1 MSRLNQILI
10 LAVALAA
17 ILLFFTF
24 GKIRKQKREL
34 ARLDSN
40 IGAINTE
47 ARQYRTTAGDYAEQA
62 RRLSLEKSEL
72 ELFNADLNNKVRE
85 LGIKNKELQ
94 GITRTETITK
104 IDTVVK
110 TVIDSFGVR
119 RTANYDD
126 GWNVI
131 NVESLPDSTKI
142 AIHSTDTLDVVTHVK
157 QKKFLFFRVGRPKLY
172 TTVSN
177 KNPRSEMKVRFS
189 ATFD

>member
-17 ILLFFTF
+17 ILLFFAF
-24 GKIRKQKREL
+24 GKIRKQKAEID
-34 ARLDSN
+34 RLDWN
-40 IGAINTE
+40 IEAVNTK
-47 ARQYRTTAGDYAEQA
+47 AMQYKSTAGDFAE
-62 RRLSLEKSEL
+62 RVNTLTLEKSEL

-85 LGIKNKELQ
+85 LGIKNRELKNA
-94 GITRTETITK
+94 TRTETVTR

-110 TVIDSFGVR
+110 TVIDSSGVR
-119 RTANYDD
+119 RTADYND

-142 AIHSTDTLDVVTHVK
+142 AIHSTDTLDVVTHAK
-157 QKKFLFFRVGRPKLY
+157 QKKFLFFRIGRPKLY

-177 KNPRSEMKVRFS
+177 KNPRSDVKVRFS

>member
-1 MSRLNQILI
+1 MSRLNQALI
-10 LAVALAA
+10 LAVSLAA
-17 ILLFFTF
+17 ILLFFAF
-24 GKIRKQKREL
+24 GKIRKQRAEID
-34 ARLDSN
+34 RLDWN
-40 IGAINTE
+40 IE
-47 ARQYRTTAGDYAEQA
+47 AVSTKAMQYKSTAGDYAEQA

-94 GITRTETITK
+94 GVTRTETITK

-110 TVIDSFGVR
+110 TVIDSSGVR
-119 RTANYDD
+119 RTANYND

-142 AIHSTDTLDVVTHVK
+142 AIHSTDTLDVVTHAK
-157 QKKFLFFRVGRPKLY
+157 QKKFLFFRIGRPKLY

-177 KNPRSEMKVRFS
+177 KNPRSDVKVRFS

>member
-1 MSRLNQILI
+1 MSRLSQILI
-10 LAVALAA
+10 LAVSLAA
-17 ILLFFTF
+17 ILLFFSV
-24 GKIRKQKREL
+24 RKVLQQKREL

-40 IGAINTE
+40 IEAINTE
-47 ARQYRTTAGDYAEQA
+47 ARQYKTTAGDYAEQV

-94 GITRTETITK
+94 GVTRTETITK
-104 IDTVVK
+104 IVTVVK
-110 TVIDSFGVR
+110 TVIDSSGVR
-119 RTANYDD
+119 RTANYND

-142 AIHSTDTLDVVTHVK
+142 TIHSTDTLDVVTHAK
-157 QKKFLFFRVGRPKLY
+157 QKKFLFFRVGRPKLH

-177 KNPRSEMKVRFS
+177 KNPRSEMEVRFS

>member
-1 MSRLNQILI
+1 MSRLNKILI

-17 ILLFFTF
+17 ILLFFAF
-24 GKIRKQKREL
+24 GKIRKQKAEID
-34 ARLDSN
+34 RLDWN
-40 IGAINTE
+40 IEAVNTK
-47 ARQYRTTAGDYAEQA
+47 AMQYKSTAGDFAE
-62 RRLSLEKSEL
+62 RVNTLTLEKSEL

-85 LGIKNKELQ
+85 LGIKNRELQ
-94 GITRTETITK
+94 GVTRTETITK

-110 TVIDSFGVR
+110 TVIDSSGVR
-119 RTANYDD
+119 RTANYND

-142 AIHSTDTLDVVTHVK
+142 GIHSTDTLDVVTHAK
-157 QKKFLFFRVGRPKLY
+157 QKKFLFFRIGRPKLY

-177 KNPRSEMKVRFS
+177 KNPRSDVKVRFS

>member
-17 ILLFFTF
+17 ILLFFAF
-24 GKIRKQKREL
+24 GKIRKQKAEID
-34 ARLDSN
+34 RLDWN
-40 IGAINTE
+40 IEAVNTK
-47 ARQYRTTAGDYAEQA
+47 AMQYKSTAGDYAE
-62 RRLSLEKSEL
+62 RVNTLTLEKSEL

-85 LGIKNKELQ
+85 LGIKNRELKNA
-94 GITRTETITK
+94 TRTETVTR

-110 TVIDSFGVR
+110 TVVDHTGAE
-119 RTANYDD
+119 RTAHYND
-126 GWNVI
+126 GWNDI
-131 NVESLPDSTKI
+131 KVESLPDSTKI
-142 AIHSTDTLDVVTHVK
+142 AIHSTDTLDVVTHAK
-157 QKKFLFFRVGRPKLY
+157 QKKFLFFRIGRPKLY

>member
-17 ILLFFTF
+17 TLLFFAF
-24 GKIRKQKREL
+24 GKIRKQKAEID
-34 ARLDSN
+34 RLDWN
-40 IGAINTE
+40 IEAVNTK
-47 ARQYRTTAGDYAEQA
+47 AMQYKSTAGDFAE
-62 RRLSLEKSEL
+62 RVNTLTLEKSEL
-72 ELFNADLNNKVRE
+72 EMFNADLNNKVRE
-85 LGIKNKELQ
+85 LGIKNRELQ
-94 GITRTETITK
+94 GVTRTETITK

-110 TVIDSFGVR
+110 TVIDSSGVR
-119 RTANYDD
+119 RTANYND

-142 AIHSTDTLDVVTHVK
+142 AIHSTDTLDVVTHAK
-157 QKKFLFFRVGRPKLY
+157 QKKFLFFRIGRPKLY

-177 KNPRSEMKVRFS
+177 KNPRSDVKVRFS

>member
-17 ILLFFTF
+17 ILLFFAF
-24 GKIRKQKREL
+24 GKIRKQKAEID
-34 ARLDSN
+34 RLDWN
-40 IGAINTE
+40 IEAVNTK
-47 ARQYRTTAGDYAEQA
+47 AMQYKSTAGDFAE
-62 RRLSLEKSEL
+62 RVNTLTLEKSEL

-85 LGIKNKELQ
+85 LGIKNRELQ
-94 GITRTETITK
+94 GVTRTETITK

-110 TVIDSFGVR
+110 TVIDYSGVR
-119 RTANYDD
+119 RTANYND

-142 AIHSTDTLDVVTHVK
+142 AIHSTDTLDVVTHAK
-157 QKKFLFFRVGRPKLY
+157 QKKFLFFRIGRPKLY

-177 KNPRSEMKVRFS
+177 KNPRSEIKVRFS

>member
-17 ILLFFTF
+17 ILLFFSV
-24 GKIRKQKREL
+24 RKVRQQKKEL

-40 IGAINTE
+40 IEAINTE
-47 ARQYRTTAGDYAEQA
+47 ARQYKTTAGDYAEQA

-85 LGIKNKELQ
+85 LGIKNRELQ
-94 GITRTETITK
+94 GVTRTKTITK

-110 TVIDSFGVR
+110 TVIDSSGVR
-119 RTANYDD
+119 RTANYND

-142 AIHSTDTLDVVTHVK
+142 AIHSTDTLDVVTHAK
-157 QKKFLFFRVGRPKLY
+157 QKKFLFFRIGRPKLY

-177 KNPRSEMKVRFS
+177 KNPRSDVKVRFS

>member
-17 ILLFFTF
+17 VLLFFAF
-24 GKIRKQKREL
+24 GKIRKQKAEID
-34 ARLDSN
+34 RLDWN
-40 IGAINTE
+40 IEAVNTK
-47 ARQYRTTAGDYAEQA
+47 AMQYKSTAGDYAE
-62 RRLSLEKSEL
+62 RVNTLTLEKSEL

-85 LGIKNKELQ
+85 LGIKNRELKNA
-94 GITRTETITK
+94 TRTETVTR

-110 TVIDSFGVR
+110 TVVDHTGAK
-119 RTANYDD
+119 RTAHYND
-126 GWNVI
+126 GWNDI
-131 NVESLPDSTKI
+131 KVESLPDSTKI
-142 AIHSTDTLDVVTHVK
+142 AIHSTDTLDVVTHAK

>member
-10 LAVALAA
+10 SAVALAA
-17 ILLFFTF
+17 ILLFFAF
-24 GKIRKQKREL
+24 GKIRKQKAEID
-34 ARLDSN
+34 RLDWN
-40 IGAINTE
+40 IEAVNTK
-47 ARQYRTTAGDYAEQA
+47 AMQYKSTAGDFAE
-62 RRLSLEKSEL
+62 RVNTLTLEKSEL

-85 LGIKNKELQ
+85 LGIKNRELKNA
-94 GITRTETITK
+94 TRTETVTR

-110 TVIDSFGVR
+110 TVIDSSGVR
-119 RTANYDD
+119 RTADYND

-142 AIHSTDTLDVVTHVK
+142 AIHSTDTLDVVTHAK
-157 QKKFLFFRVGRPKLY
+157 QKKFLFFRIGRPKLY

-177 KNPRSEMKVRFS
+177 KNPRSDVKVRFS

>member
-17 ILLFFTF
+17 ILLFFAF
-24 GKIRKQKREL
+24 GKIRKQKAEID
-34 ARLDSN
+34 RLDWN
-40 IGAINTE
+40 IEAVNTK
-47 ARQYRTTAGDYAEQA
+47 AMQYKSTAGDFAE
-62 RRLSLEKSEL
+62 RVNTLTLEKSEL
-72 ELFNADLNNKVRE
+72 ELFSVDLNNKVRE
-85 LGIKNKELQ
+85 LGIKNRELKNA
-94 GITRTETITK
+94 TRTETVTR

-110 TVIDSFGVR
+110 TVVDVSGTK
-119 RTANYDD
+119 RTAHYND

-142 AIHSTDTLDVVTHVK
+142 AIHSTDTLDVVTHAK
-157 QKKFLFFRVGRPKLY
+157 QKKFLFFRIGRPKLY

-177 KNPRSEMKVRFS
+177 KNPRSDVKVRFS

>member
-17 ILLFFTF
+17 ILLFFAF
-24 GKIRKQKREL
+24 GKIRKQRAEID
-34 ARLDSN
+34 RLDWN
-40 IGAINTE
+40 IEAVNTKSM
-47 ARQYRTTAGDYAEQA
+47 QYKSTAGDFAE
-62 RRLSLEKSEL
+62 RVNTLTLEKSEL
-72 ELFNADLNNKVRE
+72 EMFNADLNNKVRE
-85 LGIKNKELQ
+85 LGIKNRELKNA
-94 GITRTETITK
+94 TRTETITK
-104 IDTVVK
+104 IVTVVK
-110 TVIDSFGVR
+110 TVIDSSGVR
-119 RTANYDD
+119 RTANYND

-142 AIHSTDTLDVVTHVK
+142 AIHSTDTLDVVTHAK

>member
-10 LAVALAA
+10 IVATLAA
-17 ILLFFTF
+17 IMLF
-24 GKIRKQKREL
+24 GAINKIRKQRQEIS
-34 ARLDSN
+34 RLDGN
-40 IGAINTE
+40 IEAINTE
-47 ARQYRTTAGDYAEQA
+47 ARRYRTTAGDYAEQA

-94 GITRTETITK
+94 GATRTETITK
-104 IDTVVK
+104 IVTIVK
-110 TVIDSFGVR
+110 TFIDSSGVR
-119 RTANYDD
+119 RTANYND

-131 NVESLPDSTKI
+131 NVESLPDSTKVDV
-142 AIHSTDTLDVVTHVK
+142 HVSDTLDIITHAK
-157 QKKFLFFRVGRPKLY
+157 QKKFLFFRIGRPKLY

-177 KNPRSEMKVRFS
+177 KNPRSEMKMRFS

>member
-17 ILLFFTF
+17 ILLFFAF

-34 ARLDSN
+34 ARLDNN
-40 IGAINTE
+40 IRAINTE

-110 TVIDSFGVR
+110 TVIDSSGVR
-119 RTANYDD
+119 RTANYND

>member
-1 MSRLNQILI
+1 M
-10 LAVALAA
+10 
-17 ILLFFTF
+17 LFFSV
-24 GKIRKQKREL
+24 RKVRQQKREL

-40 IGAINTE
+40 IEAINTE
-47 ARQYRTTAGDYAEQA
+47 ARQYKTTAGDYAEQA

-72 ELFNADLNNKVRE
+72 ELFNADLNNKVHE

-94 GITRTETITK
+94 GVTRTETITK
-104 IDTVVK
+104 IVTVVK
-110 TVIDSFGVR
+110 TVIDSSGVR
-119 RTANYDD
+119 RTANYND

-142 AIHSTDTLDVVTHVK
+142 AIHSTDTLDVVTHAK

>member
-17 ILLFFTF
+17 ILLFFAF
-24 GKIRKQKREL
+24 GKIRKQKAEID
-34 ARLDSN
+34 RLDWN
-40 IGAINTE
+40 IE
-47 ARQYRTTAGDYAEQA
+47 AVSTKAMQYKTTAGDYAERA

-94 GITRTETITK
+94 GVTRTETITK

-110 TVIDSFGVR
+110 TVIDSSGVR
-119 RTANYDD
+119 RTADYND

-157 QKKFLFFRVGRPKLY
+157 QKKFLFFRIGRPKLY
-172 TTVSN
+172 TTASN
-177 KNPRSEMKVRFS
+177 KNPRSDVKVRFS

>member
-17 ILLFFTF
+17 ILLFFAF
-24 GKIRKQKREL
+24 GKIRKQKAEIN
-34 ARLDSN
+34 RLDWN
-40 IGAINTE
+40 IEAVNTK
-47 ARQYRTTAGDYAEQA
+47 AMQYKSTAGDYAE
-62 RRLSLEKSEL
+62 RVNTLTLEKSEL

-94 GITRTETITK
+94 GVTRAETITK

-110 TVIDSFGVR
+110 TVIDSSGVR
-119 RTANYDD
+119 RTADYND

-142 AIHSTDTLDVVTHVK
+142 AIHSTDTLDVVTHAR
-157 QKKFLFFRVGRPKLY
+157 QKKFLFFRIGRPKLY

-177 KNPRSEMKVRFS
+177 KNPRSDVKVRFS

>member
-17 ILLFFTF
+17 ILLFFAF
-24 GKIRKQKREL
+24 GKIRKQRAEID
-34 ARLDSN
+34 RLDRN
-40 IGAINTE
+40 IEAVSTK
-47 ARQYRTTAGDYAEQA
+47 ARQYKTTAGDYAEQA

-72 ELFNADLNNKVRE
+72 ELFNSDLNNKVRE

-110 TVIDSFGVR
+110 TVIDSSGVR
-119 RTANYDD
+119 RTANYND

-142 AIHSTDTLDVVTHVK
+142 AMHSTDTLDVVTHAK
-157 QKKFLFFRVGRPKLY
+157 QKKFLFFRIGRPKLY

>member
-17 ILLFFTF
+17 ILLFFAF
-24 GKIRKQKREL
+24 GKIRKQRAEID
-34 ARLDSN
+34 RLDWN
-40 IGAINTE
+40 IEAVSTK
-47 ARQYRTTAGDYAEQA
+47 ARQYKTTAGDYAEQA

-72 ELFNADLNNKVRE
+72 ELFNSDLNNKVRE

-110 TVIDSFGVR
+110 TVIDSSGVR
-119 RTANYDD
+119 RTANYND

-142 AIHSTDTLDVVTHVK
+142 AMHSTDTLDVVTHAK
-157 QKKFLFFRVGRPKLY
+157 QKKFLFFRIGRPKLY